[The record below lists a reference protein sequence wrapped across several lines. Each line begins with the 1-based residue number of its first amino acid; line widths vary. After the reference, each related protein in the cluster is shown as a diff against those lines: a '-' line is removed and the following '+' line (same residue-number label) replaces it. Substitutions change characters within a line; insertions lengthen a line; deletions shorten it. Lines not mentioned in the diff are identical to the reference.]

1 MKILLSAGKR
11 TRGFRGL
18 WRAIGHSCSG
28 FRHGILH
35 EAPIRQQL
43 IALAVM
49 VPLSVLLP
57 VSDLEHLILVLSM
70 MTVVFAEFL
79 NSAIEATVNRISLD
93 RHPLSKQAKDLASAA
108 VFIAVLMSCLS
119 WVVIAGPVVLRF
131 FRK

>member
-1 MKILLSAGKR
+1 
-11 TRGFRGL
+11 
-18 WRAIGHSCSG
+18 
-28 FRHGILH
+28 
-35 EAPIRQQL
+35 
-43 IALAVM
+43 M